1 MEKLFLK
8 IHSVWTEFGLQIS
21 SIWLQDLVDKCFTIW
36 TSPSNTC
43 VLVPWPFR
51 LLHQY
56 RSPYRGEGS
65 RCLFSHLFLV
75 IYSLFLSN
83 ILLLLFMSF
92 TNNNISNNILVV
104 SITLSF
110 SVQSQLR
117 DLNVGGSAIVR
128 LYPTQPNACL
138 KEKLCLPRALRLT
151 HKSSFCAGHVN
162 HVSHFVCLEVSF
174 QRCKGN

>member
-1 MEKLFLK
+1 MWKFREVVHEDSFC
-8 IHSVWTEFGLQIS
+8 VNRTWFTNQFN
-21 SIWLQDLVDKCFTIW
+21 LVARSCGQMFHNLDF
-36 TSPSNTC
+36 PSNTC

-117 DLNVGGSAIVR
+117 DLNVGSSVSIPPQRLSEGKIMSPPRSAVK
-128 LYPTQPNACL
+128 TQVIL
-138 KEKLCLPRALRLT
+138 LCWPR
-151 HKSSFCAGHVN
+151 
-162 HVSHFVCLEVSF
+162 
-174 QRCKGN
+174 

>member
-1 MEKLFLK
+1 MWKFREVVHEDSFCVNRTWFTNHFNLVARSCGHMFRNLDFPEQ
-8 IHSVWTEFGLQIS
+8 HLCSCALAIS
-21 SIWLQDLVDKCFTIW
+21 PAAPISESI
-36 TSPSNTC
+36 S
-43 VLVPWPFR
+43 
-51 LLHQY
+51 
-56 RSPYRGEGS
+56 GEGS

-117 DLNVGGSAIVR
+117 DLNVGSSVSIPPCRLSEGKIMSPPRSAVN
-128 LYPTQPNACL
+128 TQVIL
-138 KEKLCLPRALRLT
+138 LCWPR
-151 HKSSFCAGHVN
+151 
-162 HVSHFVCLEVSF
+162 
-174 QRCKGN
+174 

>member
-1 MEKLFLK
+1 MNMLLGTIDPHYPTLDSFYVEQNSELFMK
-8 IHSVWTEFGLQIS
+8 IHSMWTELGLQIS
-21 SIWLQDLVDKCFTIW
+21 SIWLRDLVDKCFTIW

-56 RSPYRGEGS
+56 RRPYRGEGS

-128 LYPTQPNACL
+128 LYPSPTPVWRKNYVSPA
-138 KEKLCLPRALRLT
+138 LC
-151 HKSSFCAGHVN
+151 G
-162 HVSHFVCLEVSF
+162 
-174 QRCKGN
+174 

>member
-1 MEKLFLK
+1 M
-8 IHSVWTEFGLQIS
+8 
-21 SIWLQDLVDKCFTIW
+21 DKCFTIW

-83 ILLLLFMSF
+83 ILLLLFVPFS
-92 TNNNISNNILVV
+92 NNNISNKIGVV

-117 DLNVGGSAIVR
+117 DLNVGSSVSI
-128 LYPTQPNACL
+128 PPPACL